1 MEVTMESLHP
11 LKQLLRTVSPQLLD
25 ADVVIVKSKSTIG
38 PSDRTTEGIG
48 AVSYG
53 TLMGSYDQIQPSM
66 RSKCMMG
73 IHSSSWRHAP

>member
-1 MEVTMESLHP
+1 MEVTIESLHP

-48 AVSYG
+48 AVS
-53 TLMGSYDQIQPSM
+53 
-66 RSKCMMG
+66 
-73 IHSSSWRHAP
+73 